1 MEQQTEKQ
9 ISLLSFCDELSTRIL
24 LESALDPDIYRLDF
38 SKGDETLMEAV
49 RKREHDIY
57 IIDACHNCC
66 KEHFRLLHE
75 AVSQE
80 LDGPV
85 RILLLIDRVPPGA
98 SDKMSQFGP
107 LCVLECFFTRAKLRG
122 AIAKIME
129 MSGPDGG
136 AADDA
141 RHLDFTVFS
150 KDNQAEAQ

>member
-1 MEQQTEKQ
+1 MEQQTNKQ
-9 ISLLSFCDELSTRIL
+9 ITLLSFCDELSTRIL
-24 LESALDPDIYRLDF
+24 LESALDPDVYRLEF
-38 SKGDETLMEAV
+38 SRGDETLMEAV

-57 IIDACHNCC
+57 IIDACHDCC

-107 LCVLECFFTRAKLRG
+107 LCVLECFFTRSRLRG

-129 MSGPDGG
+129 MNGPEDGDIG
-136 AADDA
+136 DA

-150 KDNQAEAQ
+150 KDIQAGAQ